1 MPDIRQVF
9 SKYGQTLS
17 IDRSIEHLS
26 ISPLSLEKGAL
37 VRASGLK
44 RLSSQCALA
53 DWLASMGPRLLPS
66 FLLPFSP
73 PPPKTNQS
81 PPPFICPL
89 RLVGPRCLPSLL
101 RPVSITPLTL
111 NPRPVAPSSLVT
123 PLSLATTI
131 SSCGLK
137 PSRPLPWAQ
146 LTLST
151 RLSSPA
157 SD

>member
-9 SKYGQTLS
+9 SKYRQTLS

-53 DWLASMGPRLLPS
+53 DWLASMGSRLLPS

-73 PPPKTNQS
+73 ATQDK
-81 PPPFICPL
+81 
-89 RLVGPRCLPSLL
+89 
-101 RPVSITPLTL
+101 
-111 NPRPVAPSSLVT
+111 PVAS
-123 PLSLATTI
+123 PL
-131 SSCGLK
+131 
-137 PSRPLPWAQ
+137 
-146 LTLST
+146 
-151 RLSSPA
+151 
-157 SD
+157 

>member
-66 FLLPFSP
+66 FLLPFSSATQD
-73 PPPKTNQS
+73 K
-81 PPPFICPL
+81 
-89 RLVGPRCLPSLL
+89 
-101 RPVSITPLTL
+101 
-111 NPRPVAPSSLVT
+111 PVAS
-123 PLSLATTI
+123 PL
-131 SSCGLK
+131 
-137 PSRPLPWAQ
+137 
-146 LTLST
+146 
-151 RLSSPA
+151 
-157 SD
+157 